1 MIFCFHE
8 FDHVI
13 PEQITPNYTERVSLV
28 FCRGCRWIHTAQIS
42 CETFQVSAR
51 NCAAAAVTQSRE
63 KLRLADPNTSARRAA
78 GLQKSLTSL
87 WLLGF
92 QLLLVNGGRREIQ
105 ISCFFLWAEQWS
117 CVEERVYRTYFCA
130 WVFVHEATRRL
141 WLAFCLHTAQVV
153 AHRPSDDA
161 SPSSCSVSLHPA
173 MWKQYLLLLL
183 KRPTALPSLQRGL
196 NRKWLPPSPPFRM
209 PKRVDPQGTPR
220 QRHEEMAYK
229 SKASFLKE
237 NPGSL
242 KWLNNIFVII

>member
-42 CETFQVSAR
+42 CETFQVCAR

-63 KLRLADPNTSARRAA
+63 KLRLADPNTSGRRAA

-117 CVEERVYRTYFCA
+117 CGEERVYRTYFCA

-161 SPSSCSVSLHPA
+161 SICLAILVFCQFTSSDVKAIPA
-173 MWKQYLLLLL
+173 AFIETTYSITVTAKRIKQ
-183 KRPTALPSLQRGL
+183 KMTA
-196 NRKWLPPSPPFRM
+196 PPSPHLGCRNALTLRELHDRDTRRWLT
-209 PKRVDPQGTPR
+209 KVKPR
-220 QRHEEMAYK
+220 
-229 SKASFLKE
+229 F
-237 NPGSL
+237 
-242 KWLNNIFVII
+242 